1 MPDHDPNQIT
11 AFWFGTLS
19 DGLADDAHRRA
30 WFKADA
36 ERDAGI
42 SRRFAALLERAAAGE
57 LDHWLDSIQGTL
69 AYILLCDQLSRQIHR
84 GTAAAYATDARA
96 LSAARSVVAG
106 GADTALAFDK
116 RAFIYMPFQHAE
128 SRLDQHTSVGLFDA
142 LREDT
147 DPAQRHHADGFLQH
161 AREHRDIVAR
171 FGRFPHRNALL
182 DRPSSAAELDF
193 LRSAGNF
200 GQAPVRAADQESPPR
215 DR

>member
-1 MPDHDPNQIT
+1 MAEEDSGRVT

-30 WFKADA
+30 WFKSDA
-36 ERDAGI
+36 ERDAEIG
-42 SRRFAALLERAAAGE
+42 RRFAPLLERAASGE

-96 LSAARSVVAG
+96 LRAARSLIAS
-106 GADTALAFDK
+106 GADSPLAFDQ

-147 DPAQRHHADGFLQH
+147 DPAQQHHADGFLGH

-182 DRPSSAAELDF
+182 GRPSTAAELDF

-200 GQAPVRAADQESPPR
+200 GQAPAPAAGQEPSPR